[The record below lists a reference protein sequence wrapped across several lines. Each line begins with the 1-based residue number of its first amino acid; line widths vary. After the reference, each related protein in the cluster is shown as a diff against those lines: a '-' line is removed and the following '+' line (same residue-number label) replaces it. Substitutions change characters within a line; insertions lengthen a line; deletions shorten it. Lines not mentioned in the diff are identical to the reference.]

1 MYKKSLPNI
10 VLMGGALLFLPVT
23 SNAVNLIDKPSA
35 DPQAHAFSFNTD
47 KKATVPTVP
56 VMGSAGVTSTL
67 VMKHSDKCLDIEDR
81 SDDKE
86 AKVVQSQCD
95 GSDYQIWKLLPV
107 AGKTDVFTIKNQAT
121 GMCLDVAREDL
132 DDGADII
139 QWPCHGELNQQWRI
153 SARGDFFRLEAQHS
167 GKCLHIAKGKKH
179 SGKPATQWSCYPY
192 DFFKLAIQFPDG
204 QAPSAHL
211 LDPNTQP
218 KFVNPLPNPLDP
230 GFVLQPYG
238 TIDGESYYEVVMD
251 QIKTK
256 IGLIDPATG
265 KQLYTRVWGFGDARE
280 NDAPSG
286 KLSFPGPTLVA
297 DRGDPVR
304 VRWLNWL
311 PKRHLLPVDTT
322 VHCGPYGAD
331 NDEDPPGPELDAD
344 GNPVPNPC
352 RPQIRTVVHL
362 HGGHTDSDSDGYP
375 EAWTTKKFKDGGP
388 LMQWDLP
395 YGPTGTFRYRNDQQG
410 AALWYYPHAMGITRL
425 NVYAGLAGFYL
436 LRDDIEKQL
445 QQENKLPS
453 YPYEVPLVIQDR
465 SFYDDGG
472 LAYPE
477 ESFRDANG
485 NPVSLDPETGKPVPS
500 IVPEFFGDFILVNG
514 KAWPVMEVEPRKYR
528 FRILNG
534 SGSRFYRMRLQMDGQ
549 PVSKGFIK
557 IGSGGGLLPSPVAV
571 DTVSVAPAQRIDVIV
586 DFSRKEFKGKTLI
599 ISNDAPTPFPG
610 GDPVNPETTGKI
622 MAFKVTKKLDKSVPK
637 VNLPDVLVPVQ
648 RLDPGNVDKVRQI
661 LLTETTDE
669 IGRLKTML
677 GTAKDGPLNW
687 GDPVTETPNLN
698 ATEIWEFINI
708 SEDSHPIHVHQV
720 QFQVLDRQRF
730 DVASFV
736 PGHPETLKL
745 IGSKVPAPPEESGWQ
760 DTVEA
765 KPGEVT
771 RIIAHFNIPGLFV
784 YHCHILEHEDHEM
797 MRPFWV
803 GEPFYDYPPTQ

>member
-1 MYKKSLPNI
+1 MNNKSLPNLCWLGG
-10 VLMGGALLFLPVT
+10 VLLLLPLA
-23 SNAVNLIDKPSA
+23 SNAVHLKIKPA
-35 DPQAHAFSFNTD
+35 PAHPSFSFSSDTSASPAIAA
-47 KKATVPTVP
+47 KFASLP
-56 VMGSAGVTSTL
+56 VLTTL
-67 VMKHSDKCLDIEDR
+67 VMKHSDKCLDIKHR
-81 SDDKE
+81 SYDKNDWI
-86 AKVVQSQCD
+86 VQRHCD
-95 GSDYQIWKLLPV
+95 GSNFQTWKLLPV
-107 AGKTDVFTIKNQAT
+107 AGKADVFSVQNQET
-121 GMCLDVAREDL
+121 GMCLDVAGESLADE
-132 DDGADII
+132 ADII
-139 QWPCHGELNQQWRI
+139 QWPCHGGLNQQWRI
-153 SARGDFFRLEAQHS
+153 SARGDFFRMEAQHS
-167 GKCLHIAKGKKH
+167 GKCLHIHYGKKGD
-179 SGKPATQWSCYPY
+179 GKRVRQATCYPY
-192 DFFKLAIQFPDG
+192 PYFKLAIQFPDG
-204 QAPSAHL
+204 QAPSAHM
-211 LDPNTQP
+211 LDPRTQP
-218 KFVNPLPNPLDP
+218 KFVNPLPNPLNPDY
-230 GFVLQPYG
+230 VLQPYG
-238 TIDGESYYEVVMD
+238 TLDGEPYYEVVMK

-256 IGLIDPATG
+256 IGLLDPITG
-265 KQLYTRVWGFGDARE
+265 QPLYTRVWGFGDARE

-286 KLSFPGPTLVA
+286 KPSYPGPTLVA
-297 DRGDPVR
+297 DKDEPVR

-311 PKRHLLPVDTT
+311 PKHHLLPVDTT
-322 VHCGPYGAD
+322 VHCGPYSAD
-331 NDEDPPGPELDAD
+331 NDQDPPGPELDAD
-344 GNPVPNPC
+344 GNPVPDPC
-352 RPQIRTVVHL
+352 RPAVRTVVHL

-388 LMQWDLP
+388 LMIWDSA

-410 AALWYYPHAMGITRL
+410 APLWYHPHAMGITRL

-436 LRDDIEKQL
+436 LRDDLEKQL
-445 QQENKLPS
+445 QNQHKLPS

-477 ESFRDANG
+477 ESFKDANG

-514 KAWPVMEVEPRKYR
+514 KAWPVLEVEPRKYR

-534 SGSRFYRMRLQMDGQ
+534 SGSRFYRMRLLADGQ
-549 PVSKGFIK
+549 PVDKAFIK
-557 IGSGGGLLPSPVAV
+557 IGSGGGLLPGPVVV

-599 ISNDAPTPFPG
+599 VSNDAPTPFPG
-610 GDPVNPETTGKI
+610 GDPVDPETTGKV
-622 MAFKVTKKLDKSVPK
+622 MAFKVTKKLDKSVSRVK
-637 VNLPDVLVPVQ
+637 LPDVLVPVQ
-648 RLDPGNVDKVRQI
+648 RLDPDNVDKVRQI
-661 LLTETTDE
+661 LLTETTDDL
-669 IGRLKTML
+669 GRLKTML
-677 GTAKDGPLNW
+677 GTAQDGPLNW
-687 GDPVTETPNLN
+687 GDPVTETPDLN

-730 DVASFV
+730 DVSSFV

-765 KPGEVT
+765 RPGEVT

-803 GEPFYDYPPTQ
+803 GQPFYDYPPVQ